1 MTITIIIEDEGA
13 TAYDGAIGFW
23 ILFQQIHIVQSSW
36 LVASIAHP
44 ASVSCQFV
52 LTPSL
57 VQGSTEIFIKI
68 SISITK
74 RRLILTHITQ
84 KKNTNSFQEVF
95 QHNKMVGILSTNPVK
110 IDINN
115 ENI

>member
-1 MTITIIIEDEGA
+1 
-13 TAYDGAIGFW
+13 
-23 ILFQQIHIVQSSW
+23 
-36 LVASIAHP
+36 
-44 ASVSCQFV
+44 VSCQFV